1 MSKSHNVLSIMFV
14 LSLNFGQKVVMTDL
28 LYSNLMRDNILY
40 MVILEF
46 SLLRGKGGVK
56 AFFLDFLD
64 FEICYSPVS
73 LLSKMLSYFAQ
84 LSAVQK
90 SCP

>member
-1 MSKSHNVLSIMFV
+1 MVPQIILLKVLLGGGWLCTFLKIYYGV
-14 LSLNFGQKVVMTDL
+14 RGQ
-28 LYSNLMRDNILY
+28 
-40 MVILEF
+40 
-46 SLLRGKGGVK
+46 VK
-56 AFFLDFLD
+56 AFFLDFLN

-90 SCP
+90 LCT